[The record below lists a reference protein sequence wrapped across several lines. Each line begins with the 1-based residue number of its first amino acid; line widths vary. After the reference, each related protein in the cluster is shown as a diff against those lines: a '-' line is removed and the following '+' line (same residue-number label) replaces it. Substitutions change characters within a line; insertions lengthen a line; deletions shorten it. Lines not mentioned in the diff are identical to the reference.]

1 MLNADHSSIRNS
13 SKVSRDFVAHSC
25 YQPQRDQ
32 RGGNEL
38 KRMHGHTHVPS
49 QIHITAVLCKCTSGA
64 DKSLTFGSTYRMMP
78 SPLVYKKQI
87 IEPADTK
94 VLEPAQE
101 EATTHGQHGQLEL
114 VVHRN
119 EE

>member
-1 MLNADHSSIRNS
+1 MT
-13 SKVSRDFVAHSC
+13 FW
-25 YQPQRDQ
+25 
-32 RGGNEL
+32 E
-38 KRMHGHTHVPS
+38 HV
-49 QIHITAVLCKCTSGA
+49 QNDALATCTQ
-64 DKSLTFGSTYRMMP
+64 
-78 SPLVYKKQI
+78 KKQI
-87 IEPADTK
+87 LEPADTK

>member
-1 MLNADHSSIRNS
+1 
-13 SKVSRDFVAHSC
+13 
-25 YQPQRDQ
+25 
-32 RGGNEL
+32 
-38 KRMHGHTHVPS
+38 
-49 QIHITAVLCKCTSGA
+49 
-64 DKSLTFGSTYRMMP
+64 MMP